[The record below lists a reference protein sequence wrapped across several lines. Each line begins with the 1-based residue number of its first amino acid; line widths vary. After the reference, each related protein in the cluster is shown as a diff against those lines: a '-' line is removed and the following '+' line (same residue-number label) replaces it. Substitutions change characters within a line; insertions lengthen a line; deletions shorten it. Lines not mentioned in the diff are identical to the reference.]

1 MNERAAK
8 SATFQARY
16 QSALTGYVGREAQE
30 ADLMFALELGKVA
43 IAEGYS
49 LLDLLTTHHTLVS
62 SLIAQSSNLD
72 IQQRLAAANDFLAQA
87 AAPFEMAHRAWHEL
101 ADRLRL
107 LNVDLEKRVAERTA
121 AHRASEERWRT
132 VFLNAPVGIVTL
144 DLDLRYITANPTF
157 QRMLGYSED
166 ELRSLTAIDIIYAD
180 DREATRRLVDET
192 IAGERRSYEVEKRFL
207 RQDGEIIWVNA
218 NTSLIPATESFPAFF
233 AGVIVD
239 ITDRRRAGEALHQA
253 QAEVARV
260 ARLTTMGQ
268 LAASIAH
275 EISQPLTAILGSA
288 ETCVVWLTKDKP
300 NLLEVR
306 EAANRIVKNG
316 HRAGEI
322 MRSIRTLAM
331 KSPAQMDRLS
341 VNSAIRETLVLVA
354 GELRRHNIVLR
365 TVLSSDVGDV
375 WADRVQLQQVVLNLV
390 MNAIEAMRNSASP
403 RALRVRT
410 DLQGRAEILVAVED
424 SGIGIDAEQADRIF
438 DAFFTTKSEGMGMG
452 LSICRSII
460 EAHGGRLW
468 VSPNT
473 GRGAIFSLSLPALA
487 DATLP

>member
-1 MNERAAK
+1 MG
-8 SATFQARY
+8 QP
-16 QSALTGYVGREAQE
+16 
-30 ADLMFALELGKVA
+30 
-43 IAEGYS
+43 
-49 LLDLLTTHHTLVS
+49 THHS
-62 SLIAQSSNLD
+62 
-72 IQQRLAAANDFLAQA
+72 
-87 AAPFEMAHRAWHEL
+87 
-101 ADRLRL
+101 
-107 LNVDLEKRVAERTA
+107 
-121 AHRASEERWRT
+121 
-132 VFLNAPVGIVTL
+132 FLNGDT
-144 DLDLRYITANPTF
+144 
-157 QRMLGYSED
+157 
-166 ELRSLTAIDIIYAD
+166 
-180 DREATRRLVDET
+180 
-192 IAGERRSYEVEKRFL
+192 
-207 RQDGEIIWVNA
+207 
-218 NTSLIPATESFPAFF
+218 PAFF
-233 AGVIVD
+233 AAVIVD
-239 ITDRRRAGEALHQA
+239 ITDRRRAEEALHQA

-288 ETCVVWLTKDKP
+288 ETCVVWLAKDKP

-354 GELRRHNIVLR
+354 GELRRYNIVLH

-390 MNAIEAMRNSASP
+390 MNAIEAMRNSAPP

-410 DLQGRAEILVAVED
+410 DLQGRTEILVAVED
-424 SGIGIDAEQADRIF
+424 SGIGIDAEQANHIF
-438 DAFFTTKSEGMGMG
+438 DAFFSTKSEGMGMG
-452 LSICRSII
+452 LSICRSIV

-468 VSPNT
+468 AEANEP
-473 GRGAIFSLSLPALA
+473 RGAIFQFTLPAVQEGQMSA
-487 DATLP
+487 YGT